1 MICRLQ
7 ASHPNVKPAAPASG
21 LPPGPSIICV
31 DRVNAAQEILSM
43 SSGVEI
49 RPYASDDHPQVVAL
63 WKAVF
68 PDDPPWNE
76 PASMIRRKLTV
87 QPELFLVGHVNGRIV
102 AAVMAGFDGVRGW
115 IHHLAVHAEYRRK
128 GIATILMRA
137 AEQGLEALGCP
148 KVNLQVRAT
157 NTAVISF
164 YRSLGYDVEE
174 RASLGKRLG
183 AA

>member
-1 MICRLQ
+1 MN
-7 ASHPNVKPAAPASG
+7 PK
-21 LPPGPSIICV
+21 
-31 DRVNAAQEILSM
+31 
-43 SSGVEI
+43 VEI
-49 RPYASDDHPQVVAL
+49 MPYRSEDQSEVVAL
-63 WKAVF
+63 WKTVF

-76 PASMIRRKLTV
+76 PVSVIRRKLTV
-87 QPELFLVGHVNGRIV
+87 QPQLFLIGHLNGQIVGTVI
-102 AAVMAGFDGVRGW
+102 AGFDGVRGW
-115 IHHLAVHAEYRRK
+115 IHHLAVRAECRHK
-128 GIATILMRA
+128 GIGTMLMRS

-183 AA
+183 AAKHFSV

>member
-1 MICRLQ
+1 MPQR
-7 ASHPNVKPAAPASG
+7 S
-21 LPPGPSIICV
+21 LP
-31 DRVNAAQEILSM
+31 VNSK
-43 SSGVEI
+43 VEI
-49 RPYASDDHPQVVAL
+49 RSYRSEDQSEVVAL

-76 PASMIRRKLTV
+76 PVSVIRRKLTV
-87 QPELFLVGHVNGRIV
+87 QPQLFLIGHLNGQIVGTVI
-102 AAVMAGFDGVRGW
+102 AGFDGVRGW
-115 IHHLAVHAEYRRK
+115 IHHLAVRAECRHK
-128 GIATILMRA
+128 GIGTMLMRS
-137 AEQGLEALGCP
+137 AEQGLEELGCP

-183 AA
+183 AAKHFAV

>member
-1 MICRLQ
+1 
-7 ASHPNVKPAAPASG
+7 
-21 LPPGPSIICV
+21 
-31 DRVNAAQEILSM
+31 VNPK
-43 SSGVEI
+43 VEI
-49 RPYASDDHPQVVAL
+49 MPYRSEDQSEVVAL
-63 WKAVF
+63 WKTVF

-76 PASMIRRKLTV
+76 PVSVIRRKLTV
-87 QPELFLVGHVNGRIV
+87 QPQLFLIGHLNGQIVGTVI
-102 AAVMAGFDGVRGW
+102 AGFDGVRGW
-115 IHHLAVHAEYRRK
+115 IHHLAVRAECRHK
-128 GIATILMRA
+128 GIGTMLMRS

>member
-1 MICRLQ
+1 
-7 ASHPNVKPAAPASG
+7 
-21 LPPGPSIICV
+21 
-31 DRVNAAQEILSM
+31 VNPK
-43 SSGVEI
+43 VEI
-49 RPYASDDHPQVVAL
+49 MPYRSEDQSEVVAL
-63 WKAVF
+63 WKTVF

-76 PASMIRRKLTV
+76 PVSVIRRKLTV
-87 QPELFLVGHVNGRIV
+87 QPQLFLIGHLNGQIVGTVI
-102 AAVMAGFDGVRGW
+102 AGFDGVRGW
-115 IHHLAVHAEYRRK
+115 IHHLAVRAECRHK
-128 GIATILMRA
+128 GIGTMLMRS

-183 AA
+183 AAKHFSV

>member
-1 MICRLQ
+1 
-7 ASHPNVKPAAPASG
+7 
-21 LPPGPSIICV
+21 
-31 DRVNAAQEILSM
+31 VNPE
-43 SSGVEI
+43 VEI
-49 RPYASDDHPQVVAL
+49 RPYRSEDQSQVVAL

-76 PASMIRRKLTV
+76 PVSVIRRKLTV
-87 QPELFLVGHVNGRIV
+87 QPELFLVGLVNGRIV
-102 AAVMAGFDGVRGW
+102 ATVVAGFEGVRGW
-115 IHHLAVHAEYRRK
+115 IHHLAVHEEYRHK
-128 GIATILMRA
+128 GIGTMLMRS
-137 AEQGLEALGCP
+137 AEQGLEELGCP

-183 AA
+183 AAKHFTA